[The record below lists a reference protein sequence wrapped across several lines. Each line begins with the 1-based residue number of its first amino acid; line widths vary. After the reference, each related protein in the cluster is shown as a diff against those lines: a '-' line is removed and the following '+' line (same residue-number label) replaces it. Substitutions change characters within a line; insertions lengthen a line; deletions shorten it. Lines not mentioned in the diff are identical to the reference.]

1 MNLEPTLLY
10 RVRMFLVGI
19 ASLREAYATKQ
30 SRGNT
35 SDFCFSFLLNG
46 LEDNSK
52 NRLLD
57 SCAAASPDFS
67 KAMAWL
73 LVMTVGAGIGHNWG
87 IGYS

>member
-10 RVRMFLVGI
+10 RVRMFFIGI
-19 ASLREAYATKQ
+19 ASLREAYTTEQ

-46 LEDNSK
+46 LEGNSK
-52 NRLLD
+52 NRPLD
-57 SCAAASPDFS
+57 SWIATSPAFA

-73 LVMTVGAGIGHNWG
+73 LAMTAGAGVGHNWG
-87 IGYS
+87 IDYL